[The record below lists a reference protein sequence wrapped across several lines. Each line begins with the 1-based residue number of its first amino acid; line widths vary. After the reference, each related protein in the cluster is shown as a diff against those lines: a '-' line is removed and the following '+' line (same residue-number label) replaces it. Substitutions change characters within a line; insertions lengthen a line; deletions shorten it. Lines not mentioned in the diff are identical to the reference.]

1 MQLLIIV
8 IQTNSAE
15 FGITIAAIPIVL
27 CLLILCGL
35 AVQREIKSI
44 MTLSLILMVAALT
57 YFIFKLVRFYS
68 PDTRDQYLTTRATL
82 TTFTVI
88 ALILLIASFAVGLRC
103 FTDFDRGLRHS
114 KTRDVAGPGTNTSTT
129 TQKQDS
135 SGTPL
140 GRRVSIE

>member
-1 MQLLIIV
+1 MQLLIVV

-15 FGITIAAIPIVL
+15 FGVTIAAIPIVL
-27 CLLILCGL
+27 CLLVLCGL

-44 MTLSLILMVAALT
+44 MTVSLILMVTALT

-68 PDTRDQYLTTRATL
+68 PSTRDQYLTTRATL
-82 TTFTVI
+82 TVFTVI
-88 ALILLIASFAVGLRC
+88 ALILLMASFAVGLRC
-103 FTDFDRGLRHS
+103 LIDFDRGLRHS
-114 KTRDVAGPGTNTSTT
+114 KTRDVVGSGANTSTM

-140 GRRVSIE
+140 GRRISIE